1 MATISRDKKVSFG
14 LQTKFEL
21 TYTAIILVILL
32 MLNTYPLTASQN
44 LIFKAKQSSL
54 ESSVSLLVSSLAVLD
69 ELTEAS
75 QALTAALAH
84 FRELEA
90 DARHLKA
97 YYTGSE
103 WMLDFEDDAAGKL
116 PEDLKRGVL
125 SEDAVFDCLA
135 DRQRLKEELHS

>member
-1 MATISRDKKVSFG
+1 MGKGRDTVG
-14 LQTKFEL
+14 QIDRIRQMEQ
-21 TYTAIILVILL
+21 I
-32 MLNTYPLTASQN
+32 
-44 LIFKAKQSSL
+44 
-54 ESSVSLLVSSLAVLD
+54 LD

-75 QALTAALAH
+75 EALTAALAH

-90 DARHLKA
+90 DARRLEA
-97 YYTGSE
+97 YYTSAE
-103 WMLDFEDDAAGKL
+103 WILDFEDDAAGKL